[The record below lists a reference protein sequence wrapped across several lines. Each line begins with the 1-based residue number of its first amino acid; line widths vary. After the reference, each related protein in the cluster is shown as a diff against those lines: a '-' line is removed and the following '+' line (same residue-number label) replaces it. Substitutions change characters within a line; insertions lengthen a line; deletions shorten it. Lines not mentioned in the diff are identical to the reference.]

1 MITQDSWI
9 NRYVFVLISI
19 FLLLENKRCFVKEVE
34 KQNTTFKVFII
45 SGFQEET
52 ISGFQEKTISSRE
65 QEFEE
70 ILLLDVDTQ
79 ELKAAIKYG
88 FVSEEG
94 VWKVNV
100 FSKTSTLNI
109 L

>member
-1 MITQDSWI
+1 M
-9 NRYVFVLISI
+9 
-19 FLLLENKRCFVKEVE
+19 LLKNKRWFVKEVE
-34 KQNTTFKVFII
+34 KQNTTVKVFII

-88 FVSEEG
+88 FVSEE
-94 VWKVNV
+94 VEKLMFFLKPLHWTFYKLKVIQKV
-100 FSKTSTLNI
+100 LR
-109 L
+109 

>member
-1 MITQDSWI
+1 M
-9 NRYVFVLISI
+9 
-19 FLLLENKRCFVKEVE
+19 LLKNKRWFVKEVE
-34 KQNTTFKVFII
+34 KQNTTVKVFII

-52 ISGFQEKTISSRE
+52 ISGFQEETISSRE

-88 FVSEEG
+88 FVVCDG
-94 VWKVNV
+94 GGWKVNV